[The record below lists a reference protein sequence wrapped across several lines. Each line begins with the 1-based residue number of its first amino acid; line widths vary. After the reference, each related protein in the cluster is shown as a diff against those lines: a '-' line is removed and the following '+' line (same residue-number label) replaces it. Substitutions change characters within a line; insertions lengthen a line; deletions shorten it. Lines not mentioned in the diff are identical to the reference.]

1 MVIPAFEVK
10 QACET
15 ALDPITTQTKAIKE
29 GFFKTYTN
37 QRLTLTLAVKSQ
49 IAKV

>member
-1 MVIPAFEVK
+1 LSEGDEVIVFGLWKAPATVES
-10 QACET
+10 
-15 ALDPITTQTKAIKE
+15 KATKE

-37 QRLTLTLAVKSQ
+37 RRLTLTLAVKSQ